1 MSPLPVPAEA
11 FFLFCYGRF
20 FGIVLLLSGNT
31 AFSRKFR
38 TLPAGPGDE
47 K

>member
-20 FGIVLLLSGNT
+20 FGIVLLLSGNM
-31 AFSRKFR
+31 ACGLNSRR
-38 TLPAGPGDE
+38 DPGRAGR
-47 K
+47 